1 MPYSDADVEYSLP
14 KLVSKNIYDQ
24 SELISFIKKIQF
36 DKNEILKTLKK
47 NNNEIENNISA
58 NFFPEEVFKNLE
70 HYDLGDKDLN
80 DSQFHF
86 IYYKIKRYVKILLF
100 ALFKLD
106 SASKLKKQKIDNLKY
121 DEIARLSEKICA
133 ALNIKNV
140 IVKEKYPGIFEF
152 KNK

>member
-1 MPYSDADVEYSLP
+1 M
-14 KLVSKNIYDQ
+14 
-24 SELISFIKKIQF
+24 ISFIKKIQF

-47 NNNEIENNISA
+47 NNKEIENNISA

-86 IYYKIKRYVKILLF
+86 IYYKIKRYIKILLF

-106 SASKLKKQKIDNLKY
+106 SASKLKNK
-121 DEIARLSEKICA
+121 RLI
-133 ALNIKNV
+133 I
-140 IVKEKYPGIFEF
+140 
-152 KNK
+152 